1 MPFLVIQMSLPRF
14 DVSEKT
20 ASGGG
25 GDARWDLEMTS
36 RDSPSIEC
44 SKNTLHG
51 EVELGESKRPTL
63 RFVND
68 MSCNVGFEENSAHAR
83 VRAKGE

>member
-1 MPFLVIQMSLPRF
+1 MKKLRQEVA
-14 DVSEKT
+14 ET
-20 ASGGG
+20 HG
-25 GDARWDLEMTS
+25 WDLEMTS

-63 RFVND
+63 RLVND
-68 MSCNVGFEENSAHAR
+68 MSCNVGFEENSAHAASTCERR
-83 VRAKGE
+83 VTLATIA